1 MASGALVLSRVAVVA
16 VIPLSERAA
25 PGRARGQLRLRR
37 PRGLVL
43 SLLAALSL
51 FGCAASP
58 RPSVPRSA
66 QQPLQVMASVLPVTL
81 FTRAVAS
88 GCAQV
93 ESLVP
98 VNLSPHDWQA
108 TPADLARLSQA
119 DVLVINGLGLES
131 QLDKLVEASGNTR
144 LRRIDTSR
152 GVAPITE
159 PSQAAH
165 ADHASDHGPL
175 NPHIWLDPVIAKK
188 QAANIVAALQKADPA
203 NASAY
208 AQKGKVYEAKLS
220 ALDSDYRSTL
230 APLPNKNLV
239 TFHDA
244 FPYLAARYKLNY
256 VGAISEF
263 PEKDP
268 TPKQLAALVD
278 KIRNLKVGVLFAEN
292 GYAPGLLKKIA
303 SETGA
308 KVSELDTLEVGQ
320 GTPTA
325 YLDRM
330 GANLESLRK
339 AFGKGD

>member
-1 MASGALVLSRVAVVA
+1 MKKTITS
-16 VIPLSERAA
+16 
-25 PGRARGQLRLRR
+25 
-37 PRGLVL
+37 
-43 SLLAALSL
+43 SLLAFATL
-51 FGCAASP
+51 AVAMAQSP
-58 RPSVPRSA
+58 APKAEKLNIVTSF
-66 QQPLQVMASVLPVTL
+66 LPVQSHTL
-81 FTRAVAS
+81 AIAGDHANVKQLLAKDT
-88 GCAQV
+88 G
-93 ESLVP
+93 
-98 VNLSPHDWQA
+98 PHDFQL
-108 TPADLARLSQA
+108 TPADVKKLSDA
-119 DVLVINGLGLES
+119 DLLIINGAGIEEWLGELIKKS
-131 QLDKLVEASGNTR
+131 GNKNLVVVDTSNGIKLVESPEEIEIGH
-144 LRRIDTSR
+144 SH
-152 GVAPITE
+152 
-159 PSQAAH
+159 SHAH
-165 ADHASDHGPL
+165 DHDHGDGA

-188 QAANIVAALQKADPA
+188 QAGNIVAALQKADPA

-208 AQKGKVYEAKLS
+208 AQNGKVYEAKLS

-278 KIRNLKVGVLFAEN
+278 KIRSLKVGVLFAEN

-303 SETGA
+303 GETGA

>member
-1 MASGALVLSRVAVVA
+1 MKKTITS
-16 VIPLSERAA
+16 
-25 PGRARGQLRLRR
+25 
-37 PRGLVL
+37 
-43 SLLAALSL
+43 SLLAFATL
-51 FGCAASP
+51 AVAMAQSP
-58 RPSVPRSA
+58 APKAEKLNIVTSF
-66 QQPLQVMASVLPVTL
+66 LPVQSHTL
-81 FTRAVAS
+81 AIAGDHANVKQLLAKDT
-88 GCAQV
+88 G
-93 ESLVP
+93 
-98 VNLSPHDWQA
+98 PHDFQL
-108 TPADLARLSQA
+108 TPADVKKLSDA
-119 DVLVINGLGLES
+119 DLLIINGAGIEEWLGELIKKS
-131 QLDKLVEASGNTR
+131 GNKNLVVVDTSNGIKLVESPEEIEIGH
-144 LRRIDTSR
+144 SH
-152 GVAPITE
+152 
-159 PSQAAH
+159 SHAH
-165 ADHASDHGPL
+165 DHDHGDGA
-175 NPHIWLDPVIAKK
+175 NPHIWLDPVISII
-188 QAANIVAALQKADPA
+188 QAANIVAALQKAETA

-208 AQKGKVYEAKLS
+208 AQNGKVYEAKLS

-278 KIRNLKVGVLFAEN
+278 KIRSLKVGVLFAEN

-330 GANLESLRK
+330 GTNLESLRK

>member
-1 MASGALVLSRVAVVA
+1 MKKTITS
-16 VIPLSERAA
+16 
-25 PGRARGQLRLRR
+25 
-37 PRGLVL
+37 
-43 SLLAALSL
+43 SLLAFATL
-51 FGCAASP
+51 AVAMAQSP
-58 RPSVPRSA
+58 APKAEKLNIVTSF
-66 QQPLQVMASVLPVTL
+66 LPVQSHTL
-81 FTRAVAS
+81 AIAGDHANVKQLLAKDT
-88 GCAQV
+88 G
-93 ESLVP
+93 
-98 VNLSPHDWQA
+98 PHDFQL
-108 TPADLARLSQA
+108 TPADVKKLSDA
-119 DVLVINGLGLES
+119 DLLIINGAGIEEWLGELIKKS
-131 QLDKLVEASGNTR
+131 GNKNLVVVDTSNGIKLVESPEEIEIGH
-144 LRRIDTSR
+144 SH
-152 GVAPITE
+152 
-159 PSQAAH
+159 SHAH
-165 ADHASDHGPL
+165 DHDHGDGA

-208 AQKGKVYEAKLS
+208 AQNGKVYEAKLS

-278 KIRNLKVGVLFAEN
+278 KIRSLKVGVLFAEN

-303 SETGA
+303 GETGA

-339 AFGKGD
+339 AFGKCD

>member
-1 MASGALVLSRVAVVA
+1 MKNTL
-16 VIPLSERAA
+16 AA
-25 PGRARGQLRLRR
+25 F
-37 PRGLVL
+37 
-43 SLLAALSL
+43 LLALALGTLPSVV
-51 FGCAASP
+51 GQSSASP
-58 RPSVPRSA
+58 VKRLNIVTSF
-66 QQPLQVMASVLPVTL
+66 LPVQSHTL
-81 FTRAVAS
+81 AIAGDHANVKQLLAKDT
-88 GCAQV
+88 G
-93 ESLVP
+93 
-98 VNLSPHDWQA
+98 PHDFQL
-108 TPADLARLSQA
+108 TPADVKKLSDA
-119 DVLVINGLGLES
+119 DLLIINGAGIEAWLGELIKKS
-131 QLDKLVEASGNTR
+131 RNNNLIVV
-144 LRRIDTSR
+144 DTSK
-152 GVAPITE
+152 GIKLMESPEEIEVEHNHNHAHNHGD
-159 PSQAAH
+159 AA
-165 ADHASDHGPL
+165 

-188 QAANIVAALQKADPA
+188 QAANIVAALQKADPS

-208 AQKGKVYEAKLS
+208 ADNGNVYEAKLS

-268 TPKQLAALVD
+268 SPKQLAALVD

-303 SETGA
+303 AETGA
-308 KVSELDTLEVGQ
+308 RVSELDTLEVGQ

-330 GANLESLRK
+330 VANLESLRK

>member
-1 MASGALVLSRVAVVA
+1 MKKTITS
-16 VIPLSERAA
+16 
-25 PGRARGQLRLRR
+25 
-37 PRGLVL
+37 
-43 SLLAALSL
+43 SLLAFATL
-51 FGCAASP
+51 AVAMAQSP
-58 RPSVPRSA
+58 APKAEKLNIVTSF
-66 QQPLQVMASVLPVTL
+66 LPVQSHTL
-81 FTRAVAS
+81 AIAGDHANVKQLLAKDT
-88 GCAQV
+88 G
-93 ESLVP
+93 
-98 VNLSPHDWQA
+98 PHDFQL
-108 TPADLARLSQA
+108 TPADVKKLSDA
-119 DVLVINGLGLES
+119 DLLIINGAGIEEWLGELIKKS
-131 QLDKLVEASGNTR
+131 GNKNLVVVDTSNGIKLVESPEEIEIGH
-144 LRRIDTSR
+144 SH
-152 GVAPITE
+152 
-159 PSQAAH
+159 SHAH
-165 ADHASDHGPL
+165 DHDHGDGA

-188 QAANIVAALQKADPA
+188 QAANIVAALKKADPS

-208 AQKGKVYEAKLS
+208 AQNGKVYEAKLS

-268 TPKQLAALVD
+268 APKQLAALVD
-278 KIRNLKVGVLFAEN
+278 KIRSLKVGVLFAEN

-303 SETGA
+303 GETGA

>member
-1 MASGALVLSRVAVVA
+1 MKKIHLSALVAIATLGAAFAQSPSPEKLQVVTSFLPVQSHTLA
-16 VIPLSERAA
+16 IA
-25 PGRARGQLRLRR
+25 GD
-37 PRGLVL
+37 LVNVKQ
-43 SLLAALSL
+43 LLAKDT
-51 FGCAASP
+51 G
-58 RPSVPRSA
+58 
-66 QQPLQVMASVLPVTL
+66 
-81 FTRAVAS
+81 
-88 GCAQV
+88 
-93 ESLVP
+93 
-98 VNLSPHDWQA
+98 PHDFQL
-108 TPADLARLSQA
+108 TPADVKKLSDA
-119 DVLVINGLGLES
+119 DLLIINGVGIEEWLGELIKKS
-131 QLDKLVEASGNTR
+131 GNKNLVVVDTSKGIKLVESPEEIEIGH
-144 LRRIDTSR
+144 DHSH
-152 GVAPITE
+152 
-159 PSQAAH
+159 AH
-165 ADHASDHGPL
+165 AHGDGA

-208 AQKGKVYEAKLS
+208 AQNGKVYEAKLS

-278 KIRNLKVGVLFAEN
+278 KIRSLKVGVLFAEN

-303 SETGA
+303 GETGA

>member
-1 MASGALVLSRVAVVA
+1 MKKTITS
-16 VIPLSERAA
+16 
-25 PGRARGQLRLRR
+25 
-37 PRGLVL
+37 
-43 SLLAALSL
+43 SLLAFATL
-51 FGCAASP
+51 AVAMAQSP
-58 RPSVPRSA
+58 APKAEKLNIVTSF
-66 QQPLQVMASVLPVTL
+66 LPVQSHTL
-81 FTRAVAS
+81 AIAGDHANVKQLLAKDT
-88 GCAQV
+88 G
-93 ESLVP
+93 
-98 VNLSPHDWQA
+98 PHDFQL
-108 TPADLARLSQA
+108 TPADVKKLSDA
-119 DVLVINGLGLES
+119 DLLIINGAGIEEWLGELIKKS
-131 QLDKLVEASGNTR
+131 GNKNLVVVDTSNGIKLVESPEEIEIGH
-144 LRRIDTSR
+144 SH
-152 GVAPITE
+152 
-159 PSQAAH
+159 SHAH
-165 ADHASDHGPL
+165 DHDHGDGA

-208 AQKGKVYEAKLS
+208 AQNGKVYEAKLS

-278 KIRNLKVGVLFAEN
+278 KIRSLKVGVLFAEN

-303 SETGA
+303 GETGA
-308 KVSELDTLEVGQ
+308 KVSELDTLEDGQ

>member
-1 MASGALVLSRVAVVA
+1 MKKTITS
-16 VIPLSERAA
+16 
-25 PGRARGQLRLRR
+25 
-37 PRGLVL
+37 
-43 SLLAALSL
+43 SLLAFATLVV
-51 FGCAASP
+51 AMAQSP
-58 RPSVPRSA
+58 APKAEKLNIVTSF
-66 QQPLQVMASVLPVTL
+66 LPVQSHTL
-81 FTRAVAS
+81 AIAGDHANVKQLLAKDT
-88 GCAQV
+88 G
-93 ESLVP
+93 
-98 VNLSPHDWQA
+98 PHDFQL
-108 TPADLARLSQA
+108 TPADVKKLSDA
-119 DVLVINGLGLES
+119 DVLIINGAGIEEWLGELIKKS
-131 QLDKLVEASGNTR
+131 GNKSLVVVDTSNGIKLVESPEEIEIGH
-144 LRRIDTSR
+144 SH
-152 GVAPITE
+152 
-159 PSQAAH
+159 AH
-165 ADHASDHGPL
+165 AHDHDHGDGA

-188 QAANIVAALQKADPA
+188 QAANIVAALQKADPS

-208 AQKGKVYEAKLS
+208 AENGKVYEAKLS

-278 KIRNLKVGVLFAEN
+278 KIRSLKVGVLFAEN

-303 SETGA
+303 GETGA

>member
-1 MASGALVLSRVAVVA
+1 MKKTITS
-16 VIPLSERAA
+16 
-25 PGRARGQLRLRR
+25 
-37 PRGLVL
+37 
-43 SLLAALSL
+43 SLLAFATL
-51 FGCAASP
+51 AVAMAQSP
-58 RPSVPRSA
+58 APKAEKLNIVTSF
-66 QQPLQVMASVLPVTL
+66 LPVQSHTL
-81 FTRAVAS
+81 AIAGDHANVKQLLAKDT
-88 GCAQV
+88 G
-93 ESLVP
+93 
-98 VNLSPHDWQA
+98 PHDFQL
-108 TPADLARLSQA
+108 TPADVKKLSDA
-119 DVLVINGLGLES
+119 DLLIINGAGIEEWLGELIKKS
-131 QLDKLVEASGNTR
+131 GNKNLVVVDTSNGIKLVESPEEIEIGH
-144 LRRIDTSR
+144 SH
-152 GVAPITE
+152 
-159 PSQAAH
+159 SHAH
-165 ADHASDHGPL
+165 DHDLGDGA

-208 AQKGKVYEAKLS
+208 AQNGKVYEAKLS

-278 KIRNLKVGVLFAEN
+278 KIRSLKVGVLFAEN

-303 SETGA
+303 GETGA

-320 GTPTA
+320 GTSAA

>member
-1 MASGALVLSRVAVVA
+1 MKKTITS
-16 VIPLSERAA
+16 
-25 PGRARGQLRLRR
+25 
-37 PRGLVL
+37 
-43 SLLAALSL
+43 SLLAFATL
-51 FGCAASP
+51 AVAMAQSP
-58 RPSVPRSA
+58 APKAEKLNIVTSF
-66 QQPLQVMASVLPVTL
+66 LPVQSHTL
-81 FTRAVAS
+81 AIAGDHANVKQLLAKDT
-88 GCAQV
+88 G
-93 ESLVP
+93 
-98 VNLSPHDWQA
+98 PHDFQL
-108 TPADLARLSQA
+108 TPADVKKLSDA
-119 DVLVINGLGLES
+119 DLLIINGVGIEEWLGELIKKS
-131 QLDKLVEASGNTR
+131 GNKNLVVVDTSNGIKLVESPEEIEIGH
-144 LRRIDTSR
+144 
-152 GVAPITE
+152 
-159 PSQAAH
+159 AH
-165 ADHASDHGPL
+165 AHAHAHDHVHGDGA

-188 QAANIVAALQKADPA
+188 QAVNIVAALQKADPS

-208 AQKGKVYEAKLS
+208 AQNGKVYEAKLS

-278 KIRNLKVGVLFAEN
+278 KIRSLKVGVLFAEN

>member
-1 MASGALVLSRVAVVA
+1 MKKTITS
-16 VIPLSERAA
+16 
-25 PGRARGQLRLRR
+25 
-37 PRGLVL
+37 
-43 SLLAALSL
+43 SLLAMATLAVAMAQS
-51 FGCAASP
+51 
-58 RPSVPRSA
+58 SA
-66 QQPLQVMASVLPVTL
+66 PKAEKLNIVTSFLPVQSHTL
-81 FTRAVAS
+81 AIAGDHANVKQLLAKDT
-88 GCAQV
+88 G
-93 ESLVP
+93 
-98 VNLSPHDWQA
+98 PHDFQL
-108 TPADLARLSQA
+108 TPADVKKLSDA
-119 DVLVINGLGLES
+119 DLLIINGAGIEEWLGELIKKS
-131 QLDKLVEASGNTR
+131 GNKSLVVVDTSNGIKLVESPEEIEIGHSHTH
-144 LRRIDTSR
+144 
-152 GVAPITE
+152 
-159 PSQAAH
+159 AH
-165 ADHASDHGPL
+165 DHDHGDGA

-208 AQKGKVYEAKLS
+208 AQNGKAYEAKL
-220 ALDSDYRSTL
+220 ATLDSDYRSTL

-268 TPKQLAALVD
+268 SPKQLAALVD
-278 KIRNLKVGVLFAEN
+278 KIRSLKVGVLFAEN

-303 SETGA
+303 GETGA

>member
-1 MASGALVLSRVAVVA
+1 VK
-16 VIPLSERAA
+16 
-25 PGRARGQLRLRR
+25 QLLGKDTG
-37 PRGLVL
+37 PHD
-43 SLLAALSL
+43 
-51 FGCAASP
+51 F
-58 RPSVPRSA
+58 
-66 QQPLQVMASVLPVTL
+66 Q
-81 FTRAVAS
+81 
-88 GCAQV
+88 
-93 ESLVP
+93 
-98 VNLSPHDWQA
+98 LSPADVK
-108 TPADLARLSQA
+108 TLSDADLLI
-119 DVLVINGLGLES
+119 INGAGIEEWLGELIKKS
-131 QLDKLVEASGNTR
+131 GNKNLVVVDTSKGIKLVESPEEIEIGHDHT
-144 LRRIDTSR
+144 
-152 GVAPITE
+152 
-159 PSQAAH
+159 H
-165 ADHASDHGPL
+165 ALDHEHSHSHGDGA

-208 AQKGKVYEAKLS
+208 ADNGKAYEAKLA
-220 ALDSDYRSTL
+220 ALDSDYRTTL

-268 TPKQLAALVD
+268 SPKQLAALMD
-278 KIRNLKVGVLFAEN
+278 KIRSLKVGVLFAEE

-303 SETGA
+303 AQTGA

-330 GANLESLRK
+330 GTNLDSLRK
-339 AFGKGD
+339 AFAKGD

>member
-1 MASGALVLSRVAVVA
+1 MKKTITS
-16 VIPLSERAA
+16 
-25 PGRARGQLRLRR
+25 
-37 PRGLVL
+37 
-43 SLLAALSL
+43 SLLAFATL
-51 FGCAASP
+51 AVAMAQSP
-58 RPSVPRSA
+58 APKAEKLNIVTSF
-66 QQPLQVMASVLPVTL
+66 LPVQSHTL
-81 FTRAVAS
+81 AIAGDHANVKQLLAKDT
-88 GCAQV
+88 G
-93 ESLVP
+93 
-98 VNLSPHDWQA
+98 PHDFQL
-108 TPADLARLSQA
+108 TPADVKKLSDA
-119 DVLVINGLGLES
+119 DLLIINGAGIEEWLGELIKKS
-131 QLDKLVEASGNTR
+131 GNKNLVVVDTSNGINLVESPEEIEIGH
-144 LRRIDTSR
+144 SH
-152 GVAPITE
+152 
-159 PSQAAH
+159 SHAH
-165 ADHASDHGPL
+165 DHDHGDGA

-208 AQKGKVYEAKLS
+208 ADNGKAYEAKLA
-220 ALDSDYRSTL
+220 ALDSDYRTTL

-268 TPKQLAALVD
+268 SPKQLAALVD
-278 KIRNLKVGVLFAEN
+278 KIRSLKVGVLFAEE

-303 SETGA
+303 AQTGA

-330 GANLESLRK
+330 GTNLDSLRK
-339 AFGKGD
+339 AFAKGD

>member
-1 MASGALVLSRVAVVA
+1 MKKTITS
-16 VIPLSERAA
+16 
-25 PGRARGQLRLRR
+25 
-37 PRGLVL
+37 
-43 SLLAALSL
+43 SLLAFATL
-51 FGCAASP
+51 AVAMAQSP
-58 RPSVPRSA
+58 APKAEKLNIVTSF
-66 QQPLQVMASVLPVTL
+66 LPVQSHTL
-81 FTRAVAS
+81 AIAGDHANVKQLLAKDT
-88 GCAQV
+88 G
-93 ESLVP
+93 
-98 VNLSPHDWQA
+98 PHDFQL
-108 TPADLARLSQA
+108 TPADVKKLSDA
-119 DVLVINGLGLES
+119 DLLIINGASIEEWLGELIKKS
-131 QLDKLVEASGNTR
+131 GNKNLVVVDTSNGIKLVESPEEIEIGH
-144 LRRIDTSR
+144 SH
-152 GVAPITE
+152 
-159 PSQAAH
+159 SHAH
-165 ADHASDHGPL
+165 DHDHGDGA

-188 QAANIVAALQKADPA
+188 QAANIVAALQKADPS

-208 AQKGKVYEAKLS
+208 AQNGKVYEAKLS

-268 TPKQLAALVD
+268 APKQLAALVD
-278 KIRNLKVGVLFAEN
+278 KIRSLKVGVLFAEN

-303 SETGA
+303 GETGA

>member
-1 MASGALVLSRVAVVA
+1 MKKTITS
-16 VIPLSERAA
+16 
-25 PGRARGQLRLRR
+25 
-37 PRGLVL
+37 
-43 SLLAALSL
+43 SLLAFATL
-51 FGCAASP
+51 AVAMAQSP
-58 RPSVPRSA
+58 APKAEKLNIVTSF
-66 QQPLQVMASVLPVTL
+66 LPVQSHTL
-81 FTRAVAS
+81 AIAGDHANVKQLLAKDT
-88 GCAQV
+88 G
-93 ESLVP
+93 
-98 VNLSPHDWQA
+98 PHDFQL
-108 TPADLARLSQA
+108 TPADVKKLSDA
-119 DVLVINGLGLES
+119 DLLIINGAGIEEWLGELIKKS
-131 QLDKLVEASGNTR
+131 GNKNLVVVDTSNGIKLVESPEEIEIGH
-144 LRRIDTSR
+144 SH
-152 GVAPITE
+152 
-159 PSQAAH
+159 SHAH
-165 ADHASDHGPL
+165 DHDHGDGA
-175 NPHIWLDPVIAKK
+175 NPHIWLDHVIAKK
-188 QAANIVAALQKADPA
+188 QAANIVAALQKADPS

-208 AQKGKVYEAKLS
+208 AQNGKVYEAKLS

-278 KIRNLKVGVLFAEN
+278 KIRSLKVGVLFAEN

-303 SETGA
+303 GETGA

>member
-1 MASGALVLSRVAVVA
+1 MKKTITS
-16 VIPLSERAA
+16 
-25 PGRARGQLRLRR
+25 
-37 PRGLVL
+37 
-43 SLLAALSL
+43 SLLAFATL
-51 FGCAASP
+51 AVAMAQSP
-58 RPSVPRSA
+58 APKAEKLNIVTSF
-66 QQPLQVMASVLPVTL
+66 LPVQSHTL
-81 FTRAVAS
+81 AIAGDHANVKQLLAKDT
-88 GCAQV
+88 G
-93 ESLVP
+93 
-98 VNLSPHDWQA
+98 PHDFQL
-108 TPADLARLSQA
+108 TPADVKKLSDA
-119 DVLVINGLGLES
+119 DLLIINGAGIEEWLGELIKKS
-131 QLDKLVEASGNTR
+131 GNKNLVVVDTSNGIKLVESPEEIEIGH
-144 LRRIDTSR
+144 SH
-152 GVAPITE
+152 
-159 PSQAAH
+159 SHAH
-165 ADHASDHGPL
+165 DHDHGDGA

-188 QAANIVAALQKADPA
+188 QAVNIVAALQKADPS

-208 AQKGKVYEAKLS
+208 AQNGKVYEAKLS

-278 KIRNLKVGVLFAEN
+278 KIRSLKVGVLFAEN

>member
-1 MASGALVLSRVAVVA
+1 MKKIHLSALVAIATLG
-16 VIPLSERAA
+16 AA
-25 PGRARGQLRLRR
+25 FAQ
-37 PRGLVL
+37 
-43 SLLAALSL
+43 
-51 FGCAASP
+51 SP
-58 RPSVPRSA
+58 SPEK
-66 QQPLQVMASVLPVTL
+66 LQVVTSFLPIQSHTL
-81 FTRAVAS
+81 AIAGDKADVKQLLGKDT
-88 GCAQV
+88 G
-93 ESLVP
+93 
-98 VNLSPHDWQA
+98 PHDFQL
-108 TPADLARLSQA
+108 TPADVKRLSDA
-119 DVLVINGLGLES
+119 DLLIINGAGIEEWLGELIKKS
-131 QLDKLVEASGNTR
+131 GNKNLVVVDTSKGIKLVESPEEIEIGHDHT
-144 LRRIDTSR
+144 
-152 GVAPITE
+152 
-159 PSQAAH
+159 H
-165 ADHASDHGPL
+165 ALDHEHSHSHGDGA

-208 AQKGKVYEAKLS
+208 ADNGKAYEAKLA
-220 ALDSDYRSTL
+220 ALDSDYRTTL

-256 VGAISEF
+256 VGAVSEF

-278 KIRNLKVGVLFAEN
+278 KIRSLKVGVLFAEN

-303 SETGA
+303 AETGA

-320 GTPTA
+320 GTATA

-339 AFGKGD
+339 AFAKGD

>member
-1 MASGALVLSRVAVVA
+1 MKKTITS
-16 VIPLSERAA
+16 
-25 PGRARGQLRLRR
+25 
-37 PRGLVL
+37 
-43 SLLAALSL
+43 SLLAFATL
-51 FGCAASP
+51 AVAMAQSP
-58 RPSVPRSA
+58 APKAEKLNIVTSF
-66 QQPLQVMASVLPVTL
+66 LPVQSHTL
-81 FTRAVAS
+81 AIAGDHANVKQLLAKDT
-88 GCAQV
+88 G
-93 ESLVP
+93 
-98 VNLSPHDWQA
+98 PHDFQL
-108 TPADLARLSQA
+108 TPADVKKLSDA
-119 DVLVINGLGLES
+119 DLLIINGVGIEEWLGELIKKS
-131 QLDKLVEASGNTR
+131 GNKNLVVVDTSNGIKLVESPEEIEIGH
-144 LRRIDTSR
+144 SH
-152 GVAPITE
+152 
-159 PSQAAH
+159 SHAH
-165 ADHASDHGPL
+165 DHDHGDGA

-208 AQKGKVYEAKLS
+208 AQNGKVYEAKLS

-278 KIRNLKVGVLFAEN
+278 KIRSLKVGVLFAEN

-303 SETGA
+303 GETGA

>member
-1 MASGALVLSRVAVVA
+1 MKKTITS
-16 VIPLSERAA
+16 
-25 PGRARGQLRLRR
+25 
-37 PRGLVL
+37 
-43 SLLAALSL
+43 SLLAFATL
-51 FGCAASP
+51 AVAMAQSP
-58 RPSVPRSA
+58 APKAEKLNIVTSF
-66 QQPLQVMASVLPVTL
+66 LPVQSHTL
-81 FTRAVAS
+81 AIAGDHANVKQLLAKDT
-88 GCAQV
+88 G
-93 ESLVP
+93 
-98 VNLSPHDWQA
+98 PHDFQL
-108 TPADLARLSQA
+108 TPADVKKLSDA
-119 DVLVINGLGLES
+119 DLLIINGAGIEEWLGELIKKS
-131 QLDKLVEASGNTR
+131 GNKNLVVVDTSNGINLVESPEEIEIGH
-144 LRRIDTSR
+144 SH
-152 GVAPITE
+152 
-159 PSQAAH
+159 SHAH
-165 ADHASDHGPL
+165 DHDHGDGA

-188 QAANIVAALQKADPA
+188 QAANIVAALQKADPS

-208 AQKGKVYEAKLS
+208 AQNGKVYEAKLS

-278 KIRNLKVGVLFAEN
+278 KIRSLKVGVLFAEN

-303 SETGA
+303 GETGA

>member
-1 MASGALVLSRVAVVA
+1 MKKTITS
-16 VIPLSERAA
+16 
-25 PGRARGQLRLRR
+25 
-37 PRGLVL
+37 
-43 SLLAALSL
+43 SLLAFATL
-51 FGCAASP
+51 AVAMAQSP
-58 RPSVPRSA
+58 APKAEKLNIVTSF
-66 QQPLQVMASVLPVTL
+66 LPVQSHTL
-81 FTRAVAS
+81 AIAGDHANVKQLLAKDT
-88 GCAQV
+88 G
-93 ESLVP
+93 
-98 VNLSPHDWQA
+98 PHDFQL
-108 TPADLARLSQA
+108 TPADVKKLSDA
-119 DVLVINGLGLES
+119 DVLIINGAGIEEWLGELIKKS
-131 QLDKLVEASGNTR
+131 GNKSLVVVDTSNGIKLVESPEEIEIGH
-144 LRRIDTSR
+144 SH
-152 GVAPITE
+152 
-159 PSQAAH
+159 AH
-165 ADHASDHGPL
+165 AHDHDHGDGA

-188 QAANIVAALQKADPA
+188 QAANIVAALQKADPS

-208 AQKGKVYEAKLS
+208 AENGKVYEAKLS

-278 KIRNLKVGVLFAEN
+278 KIRSLKVGVLFAEN

-303 SETGA
+303 GETGA

>member
-1 MASGALVLSRVAVVA
+1 MKKIHLSALVAIATLGAAFAQSPSPEKLKVVTSFLPIQSHTLA
-16 VIPLSERAA
+16 IAGDKADVK
-25 PGRARGQLRLRR
+25 QLLGKDVG
-37 PRGLVL
+37 PHD
-43 SLLAALSL
+43 
-51 FGCAASP
+51 F
-58 RPSVPRSA
+58 
-66 QQPLQVMASVLPVTL
+66 Q
-81 FTRAVAS
+81 
-88 GCAQV
+88 
-93 ESLVP
+93 
-98 VNLSPHDWQA
+98 LSPADVK
-108 TPADLARLSQA
+108 TLSDADLLI
-119 DVLVINGLGLES
+119 INGAGIEEWLGELIKKAGNKKLVVVDTS
-131 QLDKLVEASGNTR
+131 KGVKLVESPEE
-144 LRRIDTSR
+144 IE
-152 GVAPITE
+152 I
-159 PSQAAH
+159 AH
-165 ADHASDHGPL
+165 GHDHPHDHDHDHGDGA

-208 AQKGKVYEAKLS
+208 ADNGKAYEAKLA
-220 ALDSDYRSTL
+220 ALDSDFRTTL

-268 TPKQLAALVD
+268 SPKQLAALVD
-278 KIRNLKVGVLFAEN
+278 KIRSLKVGVLFAEE

-303 SETGA
+303 AQTGA

-339 AFGKGD
+339 AFAKGD

>member
-1 MASGALVLSRVAVVA
+1 MKKTITS
-16 VIPLSERAA
+16 
-25 PGRARGQLRLRR
+25 
-37 PRGLVL
+37 
-43 SLLAALSL
+43 SLLAFA
-51 FGCAASP
+51 
-58 RPSVPRSA
+58 
-66 QQPLQVMASVLPVTL
+66 TL
-81 FTRAVAS
+81 AVAM
-88 GCAQV
+88 AQSPALEAKKLNIV
-93 ESLVP
+93 TSFLPIQSHTLAIAGDHANVKQ
-98 VNLSPHDWQA
+98 LMAKDTGPHDFQL
-108 TPADLARLSQA
+108 TPADVKKLSNA
-119 DVLVINGLGLES
+119 DLLIINGAGIEEWLGELIKKS
-131 QLDKLVEASGNTR
+131 GNKSLVVVDTSNGIKLVESPEEIEIGH
-144 LRRIDTSR
+144 SH
-152 GVAPITE
+152 
-159 PSQAAH
+159 SHAH
-165 ADHASDHGPL
+165 DHDHGDGA

-208 AQKGKVYEAKLS
+208 AQNGKVYEAKLS

-278 KIRNLKVGVLFAEN
+278 KIRSLKVGVLFAEN

-303 SETGA
+303 GETGA

>member
-1 MASGALVLSRVAVVA
+1 MKKNITS
-16 VIPLSERAA
+16 
-25 PGRARGQLRLRR
+25 
-37 PRGLVL
+37 
-43 SLLAALSL
+43 SLLAFATL
-51 FGCAASP
+51 AVAMAQSP
-58 RPSVPRSA
+58 APKAEKLNIVTSF
-66 QQPLQVMASVLPVTL
+66 LPVQSHTL
-81 FTRAVAS
+81 AIAGDHANVKQLLAKDT
-88 GCAQV
+88 G
-93 ESLVP
+93 
-98 VNLSPHDWQA
+98 PHDFQL
-108 TPADLARLSQA
+108 TPADVKKLSDA
-119 DVLVINGLGLES
+119 DLLIINGAGIEEWLGELIKKS
-131 QLDKLVEASGNTR
+131 GNKNLVVVDTSNGIKLVESPEEIEIGH
-144 LRRIDTSR
+144 SH
-152 GVAPITE
+152 
-159 PSQAAH
+159 SHAH
-165 ADHASDHGPL
+165 DHDHGDGA

-188 QAANIVAALQKADPA
+188 QAANIVAALQKADPS

-208 AQKGKVYEAKLS
+208 AQNGKVYEAKLS

-268 TPKQLAALVD
+268 APKQLAALVD
-278 KIRNLKVGVLFAEN
+278 KIRSLKVGVLFAEN

-303 SETGA
+303 GETGA

>member
-1 MASGALVLSRVAVVA
+1 MKKTITS
-16 VIPLSERAA
+16 
-25 PGRARGQLRLRR
+25 
-37 PRGLVL
+37 
-43 SLLAALSL
+43 SLLAFATL
-51 FGCAASP
+51 AVAMAQSP
-58 RPSVPRSA
+58 APKAEKLNIVTSF
-66 QQPLQVMASVLPVTL
+66 LPVQSHTL
-81 FTRAVAS
+81 AIAGDHANVKQLLAKAT
-88 GCAQV
+88 G
-93 ESLVP
+93 
-98 VNLSPHDWQA
+98 PHDFQL
-108 TPADLARLSQA
+108 TPADVKKLSDA
-119 DVLVINGLGLES
+119 DLLIINGAGIEEWLGELIKKS
-131 QLDKLVEASGNTR
+131 GNKNLVVVDTSNGIKLVESPEEIEIGH
-144 LRRIDTSR
+144 SH
-152 GVAPITE
+152 
-159 PSQAAH
+159 SHAH
-165 ADHASDHGPL
+165 DHDHGDGA

-188 QAANIVAALQKADPA
+188 QAANIVAALQKADPS

-208 AQKGKVYEAKLS
+208 AQNGKVYEAKLS

-278 KIRNLKVGVLFAEN
+278 KIRSLKVGVLFAEN

-303 SETGA
+303 GETGA

>member
-1 MASGALVLSRVAVVA
+1 MKKTITS
-16 VIPLSERAA
+16 
-25 PGRARGQLRLRR
+25 
-37 PRGLVL
+37 
-43 SLLAALSL
+43 SLLAFA
-51 FGCAASP
+51 
-58 RPSVPRSA
+58 
-66 QQPLQVMASVLPVTL
+66 TL
-81 FTRAVAS
+81 AVAM
-88 GCAQV
+88 AQSPAPKAEKLNIV
-93 ESLVP
+93 TSFLPIQSHTLAIAGDHANVKQ
-98 VNLSPHDWQA
+98 LLAKDTGPHDFQL
-108 TPADLARLSQA
+108 TPADVKKLSDA
-119 DVLVINGLGLES
+119 DLLIINGAGIEEWLGELIKKS
-131 QLDKLVEASGNTR
+131 GNKSLVVVDTSNGIKLVESPEEIEIGH
-144 LRRIDTSR
+144 SH
-152 GVAPITE
+152 
-159 PSQAAH
+159 SHAH
-165 ADHASDHGPL
+165 DHDHGDGA

-208 AQKGKVYEAKLS
+208 AQNGKAYEAKL
-220 ALDSDYRSTL
+220 ATLDSDYRSTL

-268 TPKQLAALVD
+268 SPKQLAALVD
-278 KIRNLKVGVLFAEN
+278 KIRSLKVGVLFAEN

-303 SETGA
+303 GETGA

-339 AFGKGD
+339 AFGTGD

>member
-1 MASGALVLSRVAVVA
+1 MKKIHLSALVAIATLG
-16 VIPLSERAA
+16 AA
-25 PGRARGQLRLRR
+25 FAQ
-37 PRGLVL
+37 
-43 SLLAALSL
+43 
-51 FGCAASP
+51 SP
-58 RPSVPRSA
+58 SPEK
-66 QQPLQVMASVLPVTL
+66 LQVVTSFLPIQSHTL
-81 FTRAVAS
+81 AIAGDKADVKQLLGKDT
-88 GCAQV
+88 G
-93 ESLVP
+93 
-98 VNLSPHDWQA
+98 PHDFQL
-108 TPADLARLSQA
+108 TPADVKRLSDA
-119 DVLVINGLGLES
+119 DLLIINGVGIEEWLGELIKKS
-131 QLDKLVEASGNTR
+131 GNKNLVVVDTSKGIKLVESPEEIEIGHDHTH
-144 LRRIDTSR
+144 
-152 GVAPITE
+152 
-159 PSQAAH
+159 AH
-165 ADHASDHGPL
+165 DHEHSHSHGDGA
-175 NPHIWLDPVIAKK
+175 NSHIWLDPVIAKK
-188 QAANIVAALQKADPA
+188 QAANIAAALQKADPS

-208 AQKGKVYEAKLS
+208 AENGKAYEAKL
-220 ALDSDYRSTL
+220 ATLDSDYRSTL

-278 KIRNLKVGVLFAEN
+278 KNRSQKVGVLFAEN

-303 SETGA
+303 AETGA

-339 AFGKGD
+339 AFAKGD

>member
-1 MASGALVLSRVAVVA
+1 MKKTITS
-16 VIPLSERAA
+16 
-25 PGRARGQLRLRR
+25 
-37 PRGLVL
+37 
-43 SLLAALSL
+43 SLLAFA
-51 FGCAASP
+51 
-58 RPSVPRSA
+58 
-66 QQPLQVMASVLPVTL
+66 TL
-81 FTRAVAS
+81 AVAM
-88 GCAQV
+88 AQSPALEAKKLNIV
-93 ESLVP
+93 TSFLPIQSHTLAIAGDHANVKQ
-98 VNLSPHDWQA
+98 LMAKDTGPHDFQL
-108 TPADLARLSQA
+108 TPADVKKLSNA
-119 DVLVINGLGLES
+119 DLLIINGAGIEEWLGELIKKS
-131 QLDKLVEASGNTR
+131 GNKSLVVVDTSNGIKLVESPEEIEIGH
-144 LRRIDTSR
+144 SH
-152 GVAPITE
+152 
-159 PSQAAH
+159 SHAH
-165 ADHASDHGPL
+165 DHDHGDGA

-208 AQKGKVYEAKLS
+208 AQNGKVYEAKLS

-268 TPKQLAALVD
+268 APKQLAALVD
-278 KIRNLKVGVLFAEN
+278 KIRSLKVGVLFAEN

-303 SETGA
+303 GETGA

>member
-1 MASGALVLSRVAVVA
+1 MKKTITS
-16 VIPLSERAA
+16 
-25 PGRARGQLRLRR
+25 
-37 PRGLVL
+37 
-43 SLLAALSL
+43 SLLAFATL
-51 FGCAASP
+51 AVAMAQSP
-58 RPSVPRSA
+58 APKAEKLNIVTSF
-66 QQPLQVMASVLPVTL
+66 LPVQSHTL
-81 FTRAVAS
+81 AIAGDHANVKQLLAKDT
-88 GCAQV
+88 G
-93 ESLVP
+93 
-98 VNLSPHDWQA
+98 PHDFQL
-108 TPADLARLSQA
+108 TPADVKKLSDA
-119 DVLVINGLGLES
+119 DLLIINGAGIEEWLGELIKKS
-131 QLDKLVEASGNTR
+131 GNKNLVVVDTSNGIKLVESPEEIEIGH
-144 LRRIDTSR
+144 SH
-152 GVAPITE
+152 
-159 PSQAAH
+159 SHAH
-165 ADHASDHGPL
+165 DHDHGDGA

-208 AQKGKVYEAKLS
+208 AQNGKVYEAKLS

-278 KIRNLKVGVLFAEN
+278 KIRSLKVGVLFAEN

>member
-1 MASGALVLSRVAVVA
+1 MKKTITS
-16 VIPLSERAA
+16 
-25 PGRARGQLRLRR
+25 
-37 PRGLVL
+37 
-43 SLLAALSL
+43 SLLAFATL
-51 FGCAASP
+51 AVAMAQSP
-58 RPSVPRSA
+58 APEAEKLNIVTSF
-66 QQPLQVMASVLPVTL
+66 LPVQSHTL
-81 FTRAVAS
+81 AIAGDHANVKQLLAKDT
-88 GCAQV
+88 G
-93 ESLVP
+93 
-98 VNLSPHDWQA
+98 PHDFQL
-108 TPADLARLSQA
+108 TPADVKKLSDA
-119 DVLVINGLGLES
+119 DLLIINGAGIEEWLGELIKKS
-131 QLDKLVEASGNTR
+131 GNKNLVVVDTSNGIKLVESPEEIEIGH
-144 LRRIDTSR
+144 
-152 GVAPITE
+152 
-159 PSQAAH
+159 AH
-165 ADHASDHGPL
+165 AHDHVHGDGA

-188 QAANIVAALQKADPA
+188 QAVNIVAALQKADPS

-208 AQKGKVYEAKLS
+208 AQNGRAYEAKLS

-278 KIRNLKVGVLFAEN
+278 KIRSLKVGVLFEEN

>member
-1 MASGALVLSRVAVVA
+1 MKKTITS
-16 VIPLSERAA
+16 
-25 PGRARGQLRLRR
+25 
-37 PRGLVL
+37 
-43 SLLAALSL
+43 SLLAFATL
-51 FGCAASP
+51 AVAMAQSP
-58 RPSVPRSA
+58 APKAEKLNIVTSF
-66 QQPLQVMASVLPVTL
+66 LPVQSHTL
-81 FTRAVAS
+81 AIAGDHANVKQLLAKDT
-88 GCAQV
+88 G
-93 ESLVP
+93 
-98 VNLSPHDWQA
+98 PHDFQL
-108 TPADLARLSQA
+108 TPADVKKLSDA
-119 DVLVINGLGLES
+119 DLLIINGAGIEEWLGELIKKS
-131 QLDKLVEASGNTR
+131 GNKNLVVVDTSNGIKLVESPEEIEIGH
-144 LRRIDTSR
+144 SH
-152 GVAPITE
+152 
-159 PSQAAH
+159 SHAH
-165 ADHASDHGPL
+165 DHVHGDGA

-188 QAANIVAALQKADPA
+188 QAANIVAALQKADPS

-208 AQKGKVYEAKLS
+208 AQNGKVYEAKLS

-268 TPKQLAALVD
+268 APKQLAALVD
-278 KIRNLKVGVLFAEN
+278 KIRSLKVGVLFAEN

-303 SETGA
+303 GETGA